1 MEAEQT
7 FLWVSV
13 LFFILRSYGNLTAA
27 QSDLDRHQN
36 FAETDY
42 SMKYSSFS

>member
-13 LFFILRSYGNLTAA
+13 LFCILRNYGNLTAV
-27 QSDLDRHQN
+27 QSDLNKHQS
-36 FAETDY
+36 FMETDY
-42 SMKYSSFS
+42 SMKNSSFS

>member
-13 LFFILRSYGNLTAA
+13 LFFILRNYGNLSAV
-27 QSDLDRHQN
+27 QSDLDKHQN
-36 FAETDY
+36 FAETD
-42 SMKYSSFS
+42 